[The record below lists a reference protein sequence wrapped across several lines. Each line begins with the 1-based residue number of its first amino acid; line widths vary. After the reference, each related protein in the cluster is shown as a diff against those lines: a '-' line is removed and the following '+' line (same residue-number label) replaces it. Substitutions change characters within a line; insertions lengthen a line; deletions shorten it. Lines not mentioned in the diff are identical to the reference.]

1 MIVAGFGF
9 RQGASVDSLRAALN
23 LTSARPDLLAT
34 AASKAGSPALQALAQ
49 DLGLS
54 IHAVAPSDLRAQ
66 ATLTHSAAAI
76 AAHGTGSVA
85 EAAAL
90 SAAGPGARLTGPRKT
105 SPDRMAS
112 CAIAE
117 RDAP

>member
-9 RQGASVDSLRAALN
+9 RQGASVDSLRAALAF
-23 LTSARPDLLAT
+23 TGARPDLLAT
-34 AASKAGSPALQALAQ
+34 AASKANCPALHALAQ
-49 DLGLS
+49 ELRLT
-54 IHAVAPSDLRAQ
+54 IHAVPSE
-66 ATLTHSAAAI
+66 TLTAQTTVTQSAAAI
-76 AAHGTGSVA
+76 AALATGSVA

-90 SAAGPGARLTGPRKT
+90 SAAGPGARLTGPRVI